1 MTPQQ
6 LKDNA
11 YNEALNAFIERH
23 GECQATRDEAYER
36 CNKLVGVAKIC
47 FQLATDLNH
56 GMRGEAKDWAIDAA
70 CTMANANSFEA
81 ELIECVVAV
90 EAEGK

>member
-36 CNKLVGVAKIC
+36 CDKIVNLAKLCFDLAK
-47 FQLATDLNH
+47 
-56 GMRGEAKDWAIDAA
+56 GMDNDIKAASDNAQQAA
-70 CTMANANSFEA
+70 CHLANANYPEGY
-81 ELIECVVAV
+81 LIGCVVAV

>member
-11 YNEALNAFIERH
+11 YNEALTAFIEHH
-23 GECQATRDEAYER
+23 GESQATRNEAYEW
-36 CNKLVGVAKIC
+36 CDKIVNLAKLCFDLAKGMGSGADE
-47 FQLATDLNH
+47 AT
-56 GMRGEAKDWAIDAA
+56 DAA
-70 CTMANANSFEA
+70 CTMTNATEEEA
-81 ELIECVVAV
+81 YLIGCVVAV

>member
-1 MTPQQ
+1 MTPKQ

-11 YNEALNAFIERH
+11 YNEALTAFIERH

-36 CNKLVGVAKIC
+36 CDKIVNLAKLC
-47 FQLATDLNH
+47 FDLAR
-56 GMRGEAKDWAIDAA
+56 GMGNGADEATDAA
-70 CTMANANSFEA
+70 CTMANANPEEA
-81 ELIECVVAV
+81 YLIGCVVAV

>member
-11 YNEALNAFIERH
+11 YNEALTAFIERH

-36 CNKLVGVAKIC
+36 CDKIVTLARFC
-47 FQLATDLNH
+47 FDMACVFTTTA
-56 GMRGEAKDWAIDAA
+56 EAKDNATDAA
-70 CTMANANSFEA
+70 CTMANATPEEA
-81 ELIECVVAV
+81 YLIGCVVAV